1 MELRQG
7 RFIIGY
13 YTRFKL
19 TVTGETDIDVI
30 GEFRNENDYAEGA
43 LDENGRSAGECK
55 WYDCKEDVLELSKK
69 HPNILFL
76 LEGEGEEAG
85 DVWRLYARNGK
96 SCYQKAKMVFE
107 QFDESMLEG

>member
-1 MELRQG
+1 M
-7 RFIIGY
+7 GY

-30 GEFRNENDYAEGA
+30 EKFRDENDYAEYA
-43 LDENGRSAGECK
+43 LDEFGDSREECK
-55 WYDCKEDVLELSKK
+55 WYDCKEDVLAFSKK
-69 HPNILFL
+69 HPDILFL